1 MKPEPLNL
9 DIQFK
14 ANLTYKWGNEYD
26 FINFK
31 KGYEKGFSEAQKV
44 ILKIVKQRTKS
55 ACEFYLRYKDR
66 PDLFEKE
73 QKDLIDYDTWDF
85 RHHTFVILKGNRA
98 SEYNLW
104 LFKLA
109 FKDVLGGDTNKP
121 EGSG

>member
-1 MKPEPLNL
+1 MRPEPLNL
-9 DIQFK
+9 DIQLK
-14 ANLTYKWGNEYD
+14 VNLTYKWGNEFD

-73 QKDLIDYDTWDF
+73 QKNLIDYDCRYDWD
-85 RHHTFVILKGNRA
+85 HTFVILKGNRA
-98 SEYNLW
+98 IKYKEW

-109 FKDVLGGDTNKP
+109 FKAVLEGDK
-121 EGSG
+121 